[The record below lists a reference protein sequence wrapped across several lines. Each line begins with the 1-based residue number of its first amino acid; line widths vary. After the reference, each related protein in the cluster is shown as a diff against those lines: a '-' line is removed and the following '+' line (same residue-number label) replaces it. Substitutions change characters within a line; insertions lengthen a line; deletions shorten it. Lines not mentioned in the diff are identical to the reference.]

1 MPSTT
6 TCLVTGGAGFIGS
19 HLVHRLVADGHRVRV
34 IDNLSTGA
42 RANLSA
48 LDGRIEFLEGDIRE
62 PSACAAAVRGTEIV
76 FHVAALPSVPR
87 SIADPWASHD
97 HNVNGTMRLLE
108 AAREAGVRRVVYS
121 SSSSVYGD
129 TPTLPKI
136 ETMEPLCRSPY
147 ATAKLAAEQYVLAYA
162 RAGLLEG
169 VALRYFNVFGPRQ
182 SPFSAYAAVIPAFL
196 NCALTGSTALV
207 NGDGEQ
213 TRTFCHVHDVVE
225 QDRGLERVLLQG
237 ESDLCC
243 LLHLRVLAAEEIG
256 LDSFVLNPI
265 QHSTN
270 RRLSIATRP
279 TRFLIVGLDRSG
291 EVVVDDKTEILL
303 VDSQPERICRNDCL
317 QVTGHETVL
326 YLLPVRCRSL
336 AVVQP
341 DLEVFDEH
349 LVQSLGFLDR
359 RDVDHAGTFELA

>member
-19 HLVHRLVADGHRVRV
+19 HLVHRLVADGQRVRV

-42 RANLSA
+42 RDNLA
-48 LDGRIEFLEGDIRE
+48 GLEGRIEFLEGDIRE
-62 PSACAAAVRGTEIV
+62 PAACAEAVRGAEIV
-76 FHVAALPSVPR
+76 YHVAALPSVPR

-108 AAREAGVRRVVYS
+108 AARGAGVRRVVYS

-129 TPTLPKI
+129 TPTLPKV

-182 SPFSAYAAVIPAFL
+182 SPCSAYAAVIPAFL
-196 NCALTGSTALV
+196 NCALLGETAHV

-213 TRTFCHVHDVVE
+213 TRDFTYVDNVVAANCLAASGPADRVNGWVTNAGAGGRMSLNSLLDAVEKVTGKPVAREYGPPRAGDVRDS
-225 QDRGLERVLLQG
+225 QASLERAG
-237 ESDLCC
+237 
-243 LLHLRVLAAEEIG
+243 RVLGYVPEVGIEEGLRRTWSWFMSAA
-256 LDSFVLNPI
+256 P
-265 QHSTN
+265 
-270 RRLSIATRP
+270 RA
-279 TRFLIVGLDRSG
+279 
-291 EVVVDDKTEILL
+291 
-303 VDSQPERICRNDCL
+303 
-317 QVTGHETVL
+317 
-326 YLLPVRCRSL
+326 
-336 AVVQP
+336 A
-341 DLEVFDEH
+341 
-349 LVQSLGFLDR
+349 
-359 RDVDHAGTFELA
+359 

>member
-34 IDNLSTGA
+34 IDNLSTGS
-42 RANLSA
+42 RENLAA

-62 PSACAAAVRGTEIV
+62 ASACASAVRGAEIV
-76 FHVAALPSVPR
+76 YHVAALPSVPR

-129 TPTLPKI
+129 TLTLPKI

-196 NCALTGSTALV
+196 NCALTGTTARV

-213 TRTFCHVHDVVE
+213 TRDFTYVDNVVAANCLAAS
-225 QDRGLERVLLQG
+225 GPAERVSGWVTNAGAGGRMSLNDLLRAV
-237 ESDLCC
+237 E
-243 LLHLRVLAAEEIG
+243 
-256 LDSFVLNPI
+256 
-265 QHSTN
+265 
-270 RRLSIATRP
+270 
-279 TRFLIVGLDRSG
+279 
-291 EVVVDDKTEILL
+291 
-303 VDSQPERICRNDCL
+303 
-317 QVTGHETVL
+317 QVTGQRVAREHVAPRAGDVRDSQASLERAGRVL
-326 YLLPVRCRSL
+326 GYVPEVG
-336 AVVQP
+336 
-341 DLEVFDEH
+341 LEEGLRRTWSWF
-349 LVQSLGFLDR
+349 QS
-359 RDVDHAGTFELA
+359 AASQAA

>member
-34 IDNLSTGA
+34 IDNLSTGS
-42 RANLSA
+42 RENLAA

-62 PSACAAAVRGTEIV
+62 ASACASAVRGAEIV
-76 FHVAALPSVPR
+76 YHVAALPSVPR

-196 NCALTGSTALV
+196 NCALTGTTARV

-213 TRTFCHVHDVVE
+213 TRDFTYVDNVVAANCLAAS
-225 QDRGLERVLLQG
+225 GPAERVSGWVTNAGAGGRMSLNDLLRAV
-237 ESDLCC
+237 E
-243 LLHLRVLAAEEIG
+243 
-256 LDSFVLNPI
+256 
-265 QHSTN
+265 
-270 RRLSIATRP
+270 
-279 TRFLIVGLDRSG
+279 
-291 EVVVDDKTEILL
+291 
-303 VDSQPERICRNDCL
+303 
-317 QVTGHETVL
+317 QVTGQRVAREHVAPRAGDVRDSQASLERAGRVL
-326 YLLPVRCRSL
+326 GYVPEVG
-336 AVVQP
+336 
-341 DLEVFDEH
+341 LEEGLRRTWSWF
-349 LVQSLGFLDR
+349 QS
-359 RDVDHAGTFELA
+359 AASQAA

>member
-19 HLVHRLVADGHRVRV
+19 HLVHRLIAEGHKVRV

-42 RANLSA
+42 RENLA
-48 LDGRIEFLEGDIRE
+48 GLDGRFEFLEGDIRE
-62 PSACAAAVRGTEIV
+62 PAACAEAVRGAEIV
-76 FHVAALPSVPR
+76 YHVAALPSVPR

-108 AAREAGVRRVVYS
+108 AARAAGVRRVVYS

-196 NCALTGSTALV
+196 NCALTGETAHV

-213 TRTFCHVHDVVE
+213 TRDFTYVDNVVAANCLAAAGPADRVNGWVTNAGAGGRMSLNALLTAVEKVTGKPVGREYGPPRAGDVRDS
-225 QDRGLERVLLQG
+225 QASLERAG
-237 ESDLCC
+237 
-243 LLHLRVLAAEEIG
+243 RVLGYVPEVGIEEGLRRTWSWFLSAA
-256 LDSFVLNPI
+256 PK
-265 QHSTN
+265 
-270 RRLSIATRP
+270 A
-279 TRFLIVGLDRSG
+279 
-291 EVVVDDKTEILL
+291 
-303 VDSQPERICRNDCL
+303 
-317 QVTGHETVL
+317 
-326 YLLPVRCRSL
+326 
-336 AVVQP
+336 A
-341 DLEVFDEH
+341 
-349 LVQSLGFLDR
+349 
-359 RDVDHAGTFELA
+359 

>member
-1 MPSTT
+1 MRSPL

-19 HLVHRLVADGHRVRV
+19 HLVQRLVADGHRVRV
-34 IDNLSTGA
+34 IDNLSTGSRDNVA
-42 RANLSA
+42 G
-48 LDGRIEFLEGDIRE
+48 LDGRFEFLEGDIRE
-62 PSACAAAVRGTEIV
+62 AGACAAAVRDVEIV

-196 NCALTGSTALV
+196 NCALTGETARV

-213 TRTFCHVHDVVE
+213 TRDFTYVDNVVAANLLAAFGPAERVSGWVTNAGAGGRMSLNELLRAVETVTGKPVAREHVAPRAGDVRDS
-225 QDRGLERVLLQG
+225 QASLERAG
-237 ESDLCC
+237 
-243 LLHLRVLAAEEIG
+243 RVLGYVPEVALEEGLRRTWSWFLSAAR
-256 LDSFVLNPI
+256 
-265 QHSTN
+265 Q
-270 RRLSIATRP
+270 A
-279 TRFLIVGLDRSG
+279 
-291 EVVVDDKTEILL
+291 
-303 VDSQPERICRNDCL
+303 
-317 QVTGHETVL
+317 
-326 YLLPVRCRSL
+326 
-336 AVVQP
+336 A
-341 DLEVFDEH
+341 
-349 LVQSLGFLDR
+349 
-359 RDVDHAGTFELA
+359 